1 MVMKQLL
8 LSAMLLLMVLF
19 SFGQE
24 GRKSKE
30 YLRFQRE
37 ESKTT
42 RNNADKVF
50 KRNFE
55 MQADDELRF
64 ERSEKDQINFIHDR
78 FQQYYKKVKVEG
90 AFYSAHSRNG
100 VIESYSG
107 EFKGIKNFDVTPS
120 ITAYQGLQAAIRH
133 VGAKVYAWDSSVKG
147 GYPDYKFPT
156 GELVIIGGAP
166 DDSLDII
173 LAWKYDVFAAEPLYR
188 AEVFLNAKTG
198 EFIKEN
204 QLIHNSNTASSGLT
218 LYNGIQNFTSDYT
231 GSTYRL
237 RQTSSGGGVQTY
249 SLKNGTIYL
258 LAGDITSADPNN
270 WSDATALQA
279 HWGAEQTW
287 AFYYNRFN
295 RNSFN
300 NAGGAIKSYIHYST
314 NYVNAFWDG
323 SRMTY
328 GDGNISQGYQPL
340 VSLDIC
346 GHEITHGVTTYS
358 ANLTYS
364 KESGA
369 LNESFSDIF
378 GECIENYARGS
389 NDWMMS
395 CDIGVNG
402 NCEAF
407 RNMANPNQFSDPD
420 TYLGTYWYTGSSDN
434 GGVHTNSGV
443 QNKWFY
449 ILTSGETEVNDKG
462 YSYSITGIGL
472 EKAAKIAYRNLT
484 VYLSASSNHATARA
498 GAIQSAID
506 LYGEGSAEVAAT
518 AEAWNAVGV
527 YAPAPDTQAP
537 TAPVLSLTSKTQT
550 SLNLSWSAST
560 DNVGVTGY
568 DVFVDNLQKNTSN
581 LTSRTFTVSGLT
593 AGTTYSV
600 YVVAKDAAGNKTLSN
615 ILSVTTSGAV
625 TETLIAGYYF
635 ETSLDNWVASST
647 TNCVRTV
654 NPTYAYE
661 GSGSVLIRS
670 RSTNATTPTLSLA
683 GYTQVEVKF
692 YFTAVGMESN
702 KSFVLSYSSNNG
714 TQYSTIATFTSAST
728 ASGTRF
734 VTNNGFYVATI
745 TMNSTS
751 FNSTARF
758 RIQNNGS
765 NTTDNIYFDAVTIK
779 GRTNTSATGNVVT
792 LAAATKSLLQLKSLT
807 DGNTD
812 PENIN
817 SVSNKIV
824 LYPNPV
830 FNTLNIISGE
840 KIKVLRIFS
849 VNGTQVSNMLVNS
862 DNLSF
867 DLSWLASGLYIVE
880 IVTDSGSVMN
890 KIIKQ

>member
-1 MVMKQLL
+1 MKQLL
-8 LSAMLLLMVLF
+8 LSASLLFLVLF
-19 SFGQE
+19 SFGQD

-64 ERSEKDQINFIHDR
+64 ERSEKDQLNFFHDR

-90 AFYSAHSRNG
+90 AVYSVHSRNS
-100 VIESYSG
+100 IIDTYSG
-107 EFKGIKNFDVTPS
+107 EFKGIKDFDVTPS
-120 ITAYQGLQAAIRH
+120 ITANQGLQSAIRH
-133 VGAKVYAWDSSVKG
+133 VGAKVYAWENSVKG
-147 GYPDYKFPT
+147 GYPDYAYPS
-156 GELVIIGGAP
+156 GELVIIGGAA
-166 DDSLDII
+166 DDSLDLQ
-173 LAWKYDVFAAEPLYR
+173 LAWKYDIFAAEPLYR
-188 AEVFLNAKTG
+188 AEVFIDAKTG

-204 QLIHNSNTASSGLT
+204 QLIHNTNTASSGAT
-218 LYNGIQNFTSDYT
+218 LYNGPQSFTTDYT
-231 GSTYRL
+231 GTAYRL
-237 RQTSSGGGVQTY
+237 SQTTSGGGVQTY
-249 SLKNGTIYL
+249 SLKNGTSYL
-258 LAGDITSADPNN
+258 LAADITSTDPNN
-270 WSDATALQA
+270 WSDATAIQA

-300 NAGGAIKSYIHYST
+300 NAGGAIKSYVHYSV

-328 GDGNISQGYQPL
+328 GDGNVSQGYRPL

-346 GHEITHGVTTYS
+346 GHEITHGVTTYA

-364 KESGA
+364 KEPGA

-378 GECIENYARGS
+378 GECIENYAKGS

-402 NCEAF
+402 NCAAF
-407 RNMANPNQFSDPD
+407 RSMVNPNQFSDPD
-420 TYLGTYWYTGSSDN
+420 TYKGTNWYTGTSDN

-449 ILTSGETEVNDKG
+449 ILSTGETGVNDNG
-462 YSYSITGIGL
+462 YSYSVTGIGID
-472 EKAAKIAYRNLT
+472 KAANVAYRNLT
-484 VYLSASSNHATARA
+484 VYLTASSNYATARA
-498 GAIQSAID
+498 GSIQAATD
-506 LYGEGSAEVAAT
+506 LYGAGSAQVTAT

-550 SLNLSWSAST
+550 SINLSWSAST

-568 DVFVDNLQKNTSN
+568 DVFVDNLQKNSSN
-581 LTSRTFTVSGLT
+581 LTSRTYTVSGLT

-600 YVVAKDAAGNKTLSN
+600 YVVAKDAASNKTPSN
-615 ILSVTTSGAV
+615 ILSVTTNGAV

-635 ETSLDNWVASST
+635 ESSLDNWVASST
-647 TNCVRTV
+647 ANCVRTV
-654 NPTYAYE
+654 NPTYAYD
-661 GSGSVLIRS
+661 GTGSVLIRS

-702 KSFVLSYSSNNG
+702 KSFILSYSSNNG

-734 VTNNGFYVATI
+734 ITNNGFYVATI

-792 LAAATKSLLQLKSLT
+792 LATATKSLLQLKSLT

-812 PENIN
+812 LENIN

-830 FNTLNIISGE
+830 LNTLNIISGE
-840 KIKVLRIFS
+840 KIKVIRIFS
-849 VNGTQVSNMLVNS
+849 VNGTQISNMTDNL
-862 DNLSF
+862 DNLSI
-867 DLSWLASGLYIVE
+867 DLSWLTSGLYIVE
-880 IVTDSGSVMN
+880 IVTESGSVIH
-890 KIIKQ
+890 KIIKK